1 MLLYR
6 SAARLDV
13 RRHLWSQMV
22 GRQAPNRAADL
33 YSNILHLILTL
44 LPNKRSINNKWHI
57 NNSSSSSSSNNN
69 NNNSLDNS
77 KQSSN
82 NRLDNSKQRSSNN
95 YRCNVNNNNSSNSFI
110 FNSNN
115 NNNYMRNSSSK

>member
-57 NNSSSSSSSNNN
+57 NNSSSSS
-69 NNNSLDNS
+69 NNSLDNS

-95 YRCNVNNNNSSNSFI
+95 YRCNVNNNSSSNSFI